1 VTREWRAALSA
12 ALLVLL
18 AGFASAVPRV
28 EAQTAVRSARVG
40 YLSEAP
46 LPSVNFEAFRRGLRD
61 LGWVEGQN
69 LVIEHPAADGR
80 LDRLPALAAG
90 LVASR
95 VDVIV
100 ATALAVEAAK
110 AATKAIPI
118 VFVTGADPVAT
129 RLVGS
134 LARPGANVTGVTTL
148 ATELEGKRLGLLKEA
163 MPHLKRVAILIN
175 ADRPTPDPIFA
186 AAERSARSLGLQL
199 QTVEV
204 REGTDLENAVTTIT
218 RGGAEAFAVAGAGA
232 SVFFKSQTRLA
243 QLALKTR
250 IPAAAPWRQFA
261 EAGGLMSYGA
271 NTEELFRRAA
281 GQVDKILKGAR
292 PGDLP
297 VEQASKFE
305 MVVNVKT
312 AKALGLTLPQPFLLR
327 ADELIQ

>member
-1 VTREWRAALSA
+1 VGSALAALSA
-12 ALLVLL
+12 AVLL
-18 AGFASAVPRV
+18 LLGGVASAVPRV

-40 YLSEAP
+40 YLAEAP
-46 LPSVNFEAFRRGLRD
+46 PPSVNFEAFRRGLRD

-69 LVIEHPAADGR
+69 LVIEYRAAEGR
-80 LDRLPALAAG
+80 TDRLPALAAE
-90 LVASR
+90 LVAR
-95 VDVIV
+95 HVDVIV
-100 ATALAVEAAK
+100 ATALAAESAK
-110 AATKAIPI
+110 AATNAIPI
-118 VFVTGADPVAT
+118 VFVTGADPVST

-148 ATELEGKRLGLLKEA
+148 AVELEGKRLGLLKEA
-163 MPHLKRVAILIN
+163 MPQLKRVAVLLN
-175 ADRPTPDPIFA
+175 ANRATPDPILA

-218 RGGAEAFAVAGAGA
+218 RGGAEAFTVAGAGA
-232 SVFFKSQTRLA
+232 SVFFRSQARLA
-243 QLALKTR
+243 ELALRAR

-261 EAGGLMSYGA
+261 EAGGLMSYGV
-271 NTEELFRRAA
+271 NVPELFRRAA
-281 GQVDKILKGAR
+281 GQVDKILKGSR

-312 AKALGLTLPQPFLLR
+312 AKALGLNLPRPFLLR
-327 ADELIQ
+327 ADEVIQ

>member
-1 VTREWRAALSA
+1 VDAALGALSA
-12 ALLVLL
+12 AVLILLGGVAA
-18 AGFASAVPRV
+18 AGPRA

-40 YLSEAP
+40 YLTEVPHPTA
-46 LPSVNFEAFRRGLRD
+46 NFEAFRRGLRD

-69 LVIEHPAADGR
+69 LTIEYPTAEGEV
-80 LDRLPALAAG
+80 DRLPALAAG
-90 LVASR
+90 LVAR
-95 VDVIV
+95 HVDVIV
-100 ATALAVEAAK
+100 ATALAAAPAK

-129 RLVGS
+129 RLVGN

-148 ATELEGKRLGLLKEA
+148 AIELEGKRLGLLKEA
-163 MPHLKRVAILIN
+163 MPHLKRVAVLLN
-175 ADRPTPDPIFA
+175 ADRPTPDPILA

-199 QTVEV
+199 QNVEV
-204 REGTDLENAVTTIT
+204 RERSDLGNAVKTIA
-218 RGGAEAFAVAGAGA
+218 RGGAEAFTVAGAGA
-232 SVFFKSQTRLA
+232 SVSFSSHLA
-243 QLALKTR
+243 ELALRAR

-271 NTEELFRRAA
+271 NVPELFRRAA

-312 AKALGLTLPQPFLLR
+312 AKALGLNLPRPFLLR
-327 ADELIQ
+327 ADEVIQ